1 MSFVEDDT
9 SCVREFDRL
18 LKVLEFSYSISE
30 DGILSKTYNN
40 MNDRIYYS
48 LGDMFQ
54 SNYNNTRYVIPQGT
68 NALFQK
74 VGYFKVGTER
84 ANRTAVLRSAA
95 ASFANI
101 IGVEPNGVRA
111 ISFKGNSFKLYDGY
125 IYSCSDSPINDFIDH
140 CLRRW
145 KYSMDGER
153 RNMLDQLVLRY
164 KQNYMRMFDKIN
176 HVNPNDGLSVV
187 ESESDHFTSMF
198 TSTRHVKLVGND
210 VIYNGHLVRALA
222 GSASIDDG
230 RLKNQLSTQGLLM
243 THDRYIL
250 IGEAPGNHYSLY
262 KRFLNKENC
271 TLIDPRDVHSSIVD
285 IVEHEKRYFTKKDIE
300 NIAEL
305 AASNQHINY
314 LLRIDIRNDKP
325 HKGDGAYNSK
335 WEDMVQY
342 DNELTAELI
351 NSMPMNVTI
360 SAKLRPSYNVNNVMP
375 VLKRKFRIL
384 PLPYLKKNTAEF
396 HLFVPR
402 HDLMNGTEIDD
413 ISYSTLTDMSY
424 EICALKTLFGK
435 PYNTY
440 LMDMTLCLGVMNKFV
455 KPMSNSVALYSYSNF
470 NNSRYSSVDFKL
482 IRDFLYTYPYSSI
495 IDSVFNQTT
504 HGRSYLDNT
513 VNIHDECSDEA
524 PFFIPVYSLPMN
536 AKINYYDMRTVCLM
550 DGDGLA
556 KTGFKFTQPDNQ
568 LSTQIV
574 KLVSFI
580 LKEIC
585 DKRNQSHKQI
595 DDEIRSRVLENY
607 FRDKDG
613 IDYIIN
619 GTTVMIN
626 DRLVSVSGHMQYILI
641 GSVLGLPYGIK
652 RYIMEIEA
660 NILNPKA
667 GYERKSGS
675 RVWHGF
681 HSHYLAV
688 DSALLYLTTLM
699 NFKTEQFDMIKASFN
714 WIKLQ
719 LLNLARKY
727 SNYLLVDERSLI
739 S

>member
-18 LKVLEFSYSISE
+18 LKVLEFGYSVSE
-30 DGILSKTYNN
+30 DGTLPKTYNN

-54 SNYNNTRYVIPQGT
+54 SNYNNTRYVIPHGT

-74 VGYFKVGTER
+74 VGYFKIGTER

-101 IGVEPNGVRA
+101 IGVEPNGIKA
-111 ISFKGNSFKLYDGY
+111 ISFKGNGFRLYDGY
-125 IYSCSDSPINDFIDH
+125 IYSCSNSPINDFVDH
-140 CLRRW
+140 CSRRW
-145 KYSMDGER
+145 KYDFDDER
-153 RNMLDQLVLRY
+153 KIMLEQLVMRY
-164 KQNYMRMFDKIN
+164 KRNYMRMFDKIN
-176 HVNPNDGLSVV
+176 HINSTDGLFIAKI
-187 ESESDHFTSMF
+187 ENDHFTSMF
-198 TSTRHVKLVGND
+198 TSPRHVKLVDND
-210 VIYNGHLVRALA
+210 VIYSGHLIRAMA

-243 THDRYIL
+243 THERYFL

-262 KRFLNKENC
+262 KRFMNKENC
-271 TLIDPRDVHSSIVD
+271 LLIDPRDVHSSVVD
-285 IVEHEKRYFTKKDIE
+285 IVRHEKRFFTRADIMR
-300 NIAEL
+300 IAEI
-305 AASNQHINY
+305 AASNQHINF

-360 SAKLRPSYNVNNVMP
+360 SAKLRPSYNTNNVMP
-375 VLKRKFRIL
+375 ILTRKFRVV
-384 PLPYLKKNTAEF
+384 PLPYLKKSTAEF

-402 HDLMNGTEIDD
+402 HDLLNGTEIDD
-413 ISYSTLTDMSY
+413 VSYETLINMSY
-424 EICALKTLFGK
+424 EVCALKTLFGK

-440 LMDMTLCLGVMNKFV
+440 LMDMTLGLGVMNKFV
-455 KPMSNSVALYSYSNF
+455 KPMSNSIALYSYSNSS
-470 NNSRYSSVDFKL
+470 NSRYNSEEFKF
-482 IRDFLYTYPYSSI
+482 IRDYLYTYPYSSL
-495 IDSVFNQTT
+495 IDKTFNQVT
-504 HGRSYLDNT
+504 HGRSYSDNT
-513 VNIHDECSDEA
+513 VNIYDECSDEA
-524 PFFIPVYSLPMN
+524 PLFIPIYSLPLN
-536 AKINYYDMRTVCLM
+536 AKINYYDMRTVCVM
-550 DGDGLA
+550 DKDGLA
-556 KTGFKFTQPDNQ
+556 KIGFKFSQPDNQ
-568 LSTQIV
+568 MSTQIV

-585 DKRNQSHKQI
+585 EKRNLSHKHL
-595 DDEIRSRVLENY
+595 DDEIRSQVLENY
-607 FRDKDG
+607 FKDKSG
-613 IDYIIN
+613 IDYNIV

-652 RYIMEIEA
+652 RYIMEIES

-699 NFKTEQFDMIKASFN
+699 NFKVEQFDMIKTSFN
-714 WIKLQ
+714 WIKIQ
-719 LLNLARKY
+719 LLDLASKY

>member
-1 MSFVEDDT
+1 MFFVEDDT
-9 SCVREFDRL
+9 SCIREFDRL
-18 LKVLEFSYSISE
+18 LKIVEFSYSISE
-30 DGILSKTYNN
+30 DGVLSKTYNN

-54 SNYNNTRYVIPQGT
+54 SNHNNTRYVIPQGT
-68 NALFQK
+68 NSLFQK
-74 VGYFKVGTER
+74 VGYFKIGTER
-84 ANRTAVLRSAA
+84 ANRTAVLRSTA

-101 IGVEPNGVRA
+101 IGVEPNGIKA
-111 ISFKGNSFKLYDGY
+111 ISFKGNGFKLYDGY
-125 IYSCSDSPINDFIDH
+125 VYSCSNSPINDFIDH

-145 KYSMDGER
+145 KYVVDDER
-153 RNMLDQLVLRY
+153 KMILNQLVLRY

-176 HVNPNDGLSVV
+176 HITSTDGLSDSKI
-187 ESESDHFTSMF
+187 ENDHFTSMF
-198 TSTRHVKLVGND
+198 TSTRHVNLVGND
-210 VIYNGHLVRALA
+210 VTYSGHLVRALA

-243 THDRYIL
+243 THDKYIL

-271 TLIDPRDVHSSIVD
+271 LLIDPRAVHSSIID
-285 IVEHEKRYFTKKDIE
+285 IIKHEKRYFTKQDIE
-300 NIAEL
+300 NIAKVT
-305 AASNQHINY
+305 ASNQHTNY

-325 HKGDGAYNSK
+325 HKGDGMYNSR
-335 WEDMVQY
+335 WEDMIQY

-360 SAKLRPSYNVNNVMP
+360 SAKLRPSYNTNNVMP
-375 VLKRKFRIL
+375 ILKRKFRVL

-413 ISYSTLTDMSY
+413 VSYGTLSDMSY
-424 EICALKTLFGK
+424 EVCALKALFGK

-440 LMDMTLCLGVMNKFV
+440 LTDMTLYLGVTNRFV
-455 KPMSNSVALYSYSNF
+455 KPISNSVALYSYSNS
-470 NNSRYSSVDFKL
+470 NNSRYSSADFKL
-482 IRDFLYTYPYSSI
+482 INDYLYTYPYSSL
-495 IDSVFNQTT
+495 IDSTFNQTT
-504 HGRSYLDNT
+504 HGRSYSDNT
-513 VNIHDECSDEA
+513 VNICDECSDEA
-524 PFFIPVYSLPMN
+524 PFFIPVYSLPLN
-536 AKINYYDMRTVCLM
+536 AKINYYDMRTVCVT
-550 DGDGLA
+550 DKDGLA
-556 KTGFKFTQPDNQ
+556 KIGFKFSQPDNQ

-580 LKEIC
+580 LKEMC
-585 DKRNQSHKQI
+585 DKRNLSHKQI
-595 DDEIRSRVLENY
+595 DDEIRSQVLENY
-607 FRDKDG
+607 FKGKNG
-613 IDYIIN
+613 IDYTIN

-641 GSVLGLPYGIK
+641 GSVLGLSYGIK
-652 RYIMEIEA
+652 RYIMEIES

-699 NFKTEQFDMIKASFN
+699 NFKTEQFDMIKTSFN

-719 LLNLARKY
+719 LLNLANKY